1 MSGIVAQFK
10 KCPKCKNIYD
20 ANSGMGLFTCP
31 YCLLLPKRIPTP
43 GKKRPPHWPF

>member
-20 ANSGMGLFTCP
+20 ENTRIKLLTCP
-31 YCLLLPKRIPTP
+31 YCTMLQKRIPTP
-43 GKKRPPHWPF
+43 RKKPPLWFF